1 MLIAQIDNAN
11 IGRID
16 HYRKLFPY
24 TVFEDTGPTDEWL
37 QQNSCKKVNSFKE
50 HDQETELLESC
61 DPYVEGD
68 WVYVVRV
75 RSKTQEE
82 IQIDLSVKAARV
94 RAQRN
99 QLLKDSDWTQGRD
112 IPDATATAWAIYR
125 QALRDLPQQEGF
137 PTDITWPQQPE

>member
-50 HDQETELLESC
+50 HDQETEILEAC
-61 DPYVEGD
+61 DPYVEGNY
-68 WVYVVRV
+68 VYVVRV

-82 IQIDLSVKAARV
+82 VDVDIAVKAARV

-99 QLLKDSDWTQGRD
+99 QLLKDSDWTQGKD
-112 IPDATATAWAIYR
+112 IPDEVSTVWATYR
-125 QALRDLPQQEGF
+125 QALRDIPNQEEF
-137 PTDITWPQQPE
+137 PTNVTWPVAPT